1 MKLILFLSVE
11 IVRLLLNQSCI
22 KFTYEY
28 NPKSEFLQHRL
39 ENQKNIFWLFKHIIC
54 DIIFS
59 LKIVWSLEHK
69 TIK

>member
-11 IVRLLLNQSCI
+11 IVRLLLNQSRI

-39 ENQKNIFWLFKHIIC
+39 ENQQNIFLIIQAYYM
-54 DIIFS
+54 
-59 LKIVWSLEHK
+59 
-69 TIK
+69 

>member
-1 MKLILFLSVE
+1 MKLILFLSME

-39 ENQKNIFWLFKHIIC
+39 ESQQNIFLIIQAY
-54 DIIFS
+54 
-59 LKIVWSLEHK
+59 HM
-69 TIK
+69 

>member
-11 IVRLLLNQSCI
+11 IVRLLLNQSRI

-39 ENQKNIFWLFKHIIC
+39 ENQQNIFLIIQAYYMWYY
-54 DIIFS
+54 I
-59 LKIVWSLEHK
+59 
-69 TIK
+69 

>member
-39 ENQKNIFWLFKHIIC
+39 ENQQNIFLIIQAYYM
-54 DIIFS
+54 
-59 LKIVWSLEHK
+59 
-69 TIK
+69 